1 MDQSVDNNKFSEK
14 IIYFLKKNKIKI
26 YFLFVIV
33 IILILSL
40 AFFSHQQDK
49 KNNLMAEKFIKAGV
63 LLSLNNEI
71 KAKEIFEEIILSE
84 NEFYSVLSLSTI
96 LEKDLILNEEKILN
110 YFSVVE
116 SSIKS
121 QDQRDLLLFKKALYL
136 IKIKKNQDGEKLL
149 NKLINDN
156 SKFNSLAKDIISK

>member
-1 MDQSVDNNKFSEK
+1 M
-14 IIYFLKKNKIKI
+14 
-26 YFLFVIV
+26 
-33 IILILSL
+33 
-40 AFFSHQQDK
+40 
-49 KNNLMAEKFIKAGV
+49 
-63 LLSLNNEI
+63 
-71 KAKEIFEEIILSE
+71 
-84 NEFYSVLSLSTI
+84 STI

-156 SKFNSLAKDIISK
+156 SKFNSLAKEIISK

>member
-14 IIYFLKKNKIKI
+14 IIYFFKKNKIKI
-26 YFLFVIV
+26 YFLFVII

-40 AFFSHQQDK
+40 AFFSIQKDK
-49 KNNLMAEKFIKAGV
+49 KNNLMGEKFIKAGV

-121 QDQRDLLLFKKALYL
+121 RDQRDLLLFKKALYL
-136 IKIKKNQDGEKLL
+136 IKIKKNQVGEQLL

-156 SKFNSLAKDIISK
+156 SKFNTLAKEIISK

>member
-1 MDQSVDNNKFSEK
+1 MDQSVDNNKLSEK
-14 IIYFLKKNKIKI
+14 IIYFFKKNKIKI
-26 YFLFVIV
+26 YFLFVII

-40 AFFSHQQDK
+40 AFFSIQQDK

-121 QDQRDLLLFKKALYL
+121 RDQRDLLLFKKALYL
-136 IKIKKNQDGEKLL
+136 IKIKKNQVGEQLL

-156 SKFNSLAKDIISK
+156 SKFKTLAKEIISK